1 MIVTIVHNL
10 SSYEFAIENPEMTTI
25 GYLKK
30 LSTSVFNCYNQ
41 NIKLVYSGVEIVNTV
56 YLSEFNRN
64 NITLYA
70 AIVPIKCKKSK
81 NEHNN
86 KIIE

>member
-30 LSTSVFNCYNQ
+30 LSTSSSCYNQ
-41 NIKLVYSGVEIVNTV
+41 NIKLVYSGVEIANTV

-70 AIVPIKCKKSK
+70 VIVPIKCKKSK
-81 NEHNN
+81 NEHDN

>member
-10 SSYEFAIENPEMTTI
+10 SSYEFAIENQMTTI

-30 LSTSVFNCYNQ
+30 LSTSIFNCYNQ
-41 NIKLVYSGVEIVNTV
+41 NIKLVYSGVEIANTV

-70 AIVPIKCKKSK
+70 VIVPIKCKKSK
-81 NEHNN
+81 NEHDN